1 VEIIN
6 TVLALDKL
14 INIFQSAR
22 LALTEKCNFIKVY
35 KKAALLTIREQLF
48 CLYYFTE

>member
-14 INIFQSAR
+14 INIYQSAR
-22 LALTEKCNFIKVY
+22 LALTEKCNFIKAY
-35 KKAALLTIREQLF
+35 KKSCSSNYPRAALLSLLF
-48 CLYYFTE
+48 Y